1 MKIVISNSKVVLK
14 SAKAWTQ
21 HSFEYVNINTNT
33 GIFIVPSEP
42 GSYTR
47 AGSLDFISI
56 AEEGKSV
63 IPTIPSS
70 QQAYVFAYDE
80 NQDFIG
86 CGQTDALTSGETVA
100 DILSAVGSYAIG
112 ATTQDKSTVIA
123 NAKYFRLAFGVANY
137 TLTGYGFKVR

>member
-42 GSYTR
+42 
-47 AGSLDFISI
+47 GSLDFISI

-112 ATTQDKSTVIA
+112 TTTQDKSTVIA